1 MVLSKQVLII
11 QHKFPIRN
19 KDESLSYQNSDEVNI
34 NRYHGQPG
42 LSQTSHPCLC
52 CRM

>member
-34 NRYHGQPG
+34 NRYQA
-42 LSQTSHPCLC
+42 SQDYPRLAILVYAVE
-52 CRM
+52 